1 MTGPMPGCDI
11 LDGSVGTGTGRGG
24 GGWEGCARGGERGNN
39 DDDTSAETSAARM
52 AWDREGLLPAADIA
66 TTSSYAD

>member
-52 AWDREGLLPAADIA
+52 AWDRGRGCCQLLI
-66 TTSSYAD
+66 